1 MTPLPRESIPSLL
14 LNSVPRELVMSV
26 EDALNQ
32 GASRAY
38 FSASGMEDGHLP
50 HVVGQL
56 RHFQMNEA
64 FHRALAAN
72 EAQPSPIRGN
82 GLITGRAG
90 LFTLGRFNIPA
101 GFWINGR
108 RSHTRQQMALANKA
122 LEPLVQGAL
131 FEQYQTPATAV
142 AFFVA
147 CFSGSL
153 RVSPEGPVSIHIAVP
168 NHDMRGWLFREPLSS
183 FLHRYEPAAS
193 DVQVDLVKPTLKK
206 RSDAAGEGGSA

>member
-14 LNSVPRELVMSV
+14 LSSVPRELVMAV
-26 EDALNQ
+26 EDSLNQ
-32 GASRAY
+32 GATRAY
-38 FSASGMEDGHLP
+38 LSANGMEDGHLP

-72 EAQPSPIRGN
+72 EARPCPIRGN

-90 LFTLGRFNIPA
+90 MFILGRFNIPV

-131 FEQYQTPATAV
+131 FEQYQTPSTAV

-153 RVSPEGPVSIHIAVP
+153 RVSPEAPLSIHIAVP
-168 NHDMRGWLFREPLSS
+168 NHDMRGWLFREPLST
-183 FLHRYEPAAS
+183 FLQRYEPAVS
-193 DVQVDLVKPTLKK
+193 DVQIDLVKPKLKN

>member
-1 MTPLPRESIPSLL
+1 MLLPRESIPSLL
-14 LNSVPRELVMSV
+14 MTSVPRELVMAV

-32 GASRAY
+32 GAARAY
-38 FSASGMEDGHLP
+38 LGARGMEDGHRP

-56 RHFQMNEA
+56 RHFQMNET
-64 FHRALAAN
+64 FHRALATH
-72 EAQPSPIRGN
+72 EARPSMIRGN

-90 LFTLGRFNIPA
+90 IFTLGRFNIPA

-131 FEQYQTPATAV
+131 FEQYQTPSTAV

-153 RVSPEGPVSIHIAVP
+153 RFSPEAPISIHIAVP
-168 NHDMRGWLFREPLSS
+168 NHNMRDWLFREPLSA
-183 FLHRYEPAAS
+183 FLQRYEPVAS
-193 DVQVDLVKPTLKK
+193 DVQVDLVQPKLKK
-206 RSDAAGEGGSA
+206 RSDTTGENSA